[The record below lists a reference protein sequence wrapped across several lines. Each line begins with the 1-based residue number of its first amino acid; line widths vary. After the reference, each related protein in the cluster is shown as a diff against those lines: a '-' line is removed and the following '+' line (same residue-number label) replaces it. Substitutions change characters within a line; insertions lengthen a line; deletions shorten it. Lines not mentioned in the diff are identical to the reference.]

1 MTASRSVNTQML
13 RFRFPVTLVAVAVL
27 ALALSACGRDE
38 PSAAPGFDGTT
49 IRLGVLTPLQGPV
62 AAVGRPL
69 TTGGEVYF
77 EWLNAERGGIA
88 GKYKV
93 ELVIED
99 TGYNADTA
107 IAKYQKVKD
116 GVVLVEQALGTGI
129 VKALLPQ
136 LDRDGVVASP
146 ASLDADWVR
155 QPHLLAVGAPYQV
168 QFANAA
174 DWFVN
179 GAGRGGTGAR
189 ICFAGIASPYGDAGL
204 AGLAFA
210 ARSLGLPIAA
220 TARYNSGD
228 TSFTGAVTELRDAR
242 CDAVFMATFSGDTSR
257 IVGEA
262 EALQFRP
269 RFFVQATGWDPSL
282 ATGPLA
288 SVMAR
293 SVTVMGEGTEWGDRS
308 VKGQAD
314 MLDRLARYR
323 PGQAPDY
330 YFVFGYYQAWAAAQ
344 VLEKAADRGDFTRP
358 GIVKAMEDV
367 GTLRFDGLSG
377 DYAYGPPARRV
388 PPRASSLFSVD
399 AAKPLGLAA
408 LEVNLATDTARR
420 YVFP

>member
-1 MTASRSVNTQML
+1 MTFSKRALVVL
-13 RFRFPVTLVAVAVL
+13 VTLMLVSA
-27 ALALSACGRDE
+27 ACGRDE
-38 PSAAPGFDGTT
+38 PSAAPGFDGKT

-62 AAVGRPL
+62 AAIGKPL

-77 EWLNAERGGIA
+77 QWLNAERGGIA

-93 ELVIED
+93 EFVTED

-107 IAKYQKVKD
+107 IAKYQKIKD

-155 QPHLLAVGAPYQV
+155 QQHLLAVGAPYQV

-174 DWFVN
+174 DYYVN
-179 GAGRGGTGAR
+179 RALGRGSR
-189 ICFAGIASPYGDAGL
+189 MCFAGIANPYGDAGL
-204 AGLAFA
+204 AGLEA
-210 ARSLGLPIAA
+210 ATRTLGVPIAA

-228 TSFTGAVTELRDAR
+228 TSFTGVVTQLRDAR

-257 IVGEA
+257 IVGES
-262 EALQFRP
+262 EALEFRP

-288 SVMAR
+288 AAMAR
-293 SVTVMGEGTEWGDRS
+293 SVWVMGEGTEWGDRS

-314 MLDRLARYR
+314 MLDRLAKYR

-344 VLEKAADRGDFTRP
+344 VLEKAADRGDFTRA
-358 GIVKAMEDV
+358 GIRKAMEEV

-377 DYAYGPPARRV
+377 EYVYGPPAKRI
-388 PPRASSLFSVD
+388 PPRASSLFSVN

-408 LEVNLATDTARR
+408 LEVNLATDTARA